1 MQNHSSHNIRPN
13 TLSFVSSGLHSSGLV
28 QREHP
33 IASEAKVSYDEY
45 WKTFAETVIYGPETL
60 WSLFEHVTVKRS
72 KGKWIVEGDIP
83 DLQKL
88 GLIETLETHDER
100 YLWTRESE

>member
-13 TLSFVSSGLHSSGLV
+13 TLSFVSSGLHISGLV

-60 WSLFEHVTVKRS
+60 GVCLNT
-72 KGKWIVEGDIP
+72 
-83 DLQKL
+83 LQL
-88 GLIETLETHDER
+88 
-100 YLWTRESE
+100 SEAKVSG